1 MTMDNIE
8 LFLIVCVS
16 MFLVGVIDS
25 VAGGG
30 GLISLPV
37 FLMAGLPPRT
47 AFGTNKVMAFTGS
60 SIASYRY
67 YKQGYFDLTSALTL
81 TISIIAGELAGTGII
96 YIIPERAIEGFLSVM
111 LPAVALFTV
120 FSKKT
125 FNYSLRKIDS
135 GSGRE
140 KRLLLVLGLVIG
152 LYAGTIGAAGATI
165 GMMLLCGFVHYD
177 VRTANGTLKFAMAA
191 GCVSGLVF
199 YIINGDVNW
208 SLAVPSV
215 VCNMAGNYFGSGL
228 AAEKGAKIVRPAA
241 LIVVCVY
248 AVKTLISFI

>member
-1 MTMDNIE
+1 MESIE
-8 LFLIVCVS
+8 LFLIICVS

-47 AFGTNKVMAFTGS
+47 AFGTNKVMAFTGNS
-60 SIASYRY
+60 TASYRY
-67 YKQGYFDLTSALTL
+67 YKQGYFDLKPALIL
-81 TISIIAGELAGTGII
+81 TVSIIAGELAGTGII
-96 YIIPERAIEGFLSVM
+96 FIIPERAIEVLLSVM
-111 LPAVALFTV
+111 LPAVALFILL
-120 FSKKT
+120 SKKT
-125 FNYSLRKIDS
+125 FNYKLKKIDS
-135 GSGRE
+135 GTGKAR
-140 KRLLLVLGLVIG
+140 KLLLGLGLAIG

-165 GMMLLCGFVHYD
+165 GMMLLCGFIHYD

-191 GCVSGLVF
+191 GCVSGLIF
-199 YIINGDVNW
+199 YIISGNVNW

-215 VCNMAGNYFGSGL
+215 ICNMAGNYLGSGL

-241 LIVVCVY
+241 LAVVCIY
-248 AVKTLISFI
+248 AAKTLLSFI